1 MNLDKLKTTQ
11 GIDVKGKRVLDV
23 FSYIGGWGV
32 QAAVFGASDVTCV
45 DSSAFALGLVQ
56 RNAELNGVGEKVK
69 TLQGD
74 AFEVMTSLKQKGE
87 KFDVI
92 ILDPP
97 AFITRRKD
105 HKNGLLAYRRA
116 NELAMRL
123 LNREGLAR
131 EELVDVVRGAS
142 RHIDRSA
149 QIVHQGHQGGD
160 HPIHPAIP
168 ETEYLKTVFVR
179 VLPA

>member
-1 MNLDKLKTTQ
+1 
-11 GIDVKGKRVLDV
+11 
-23 FSYIGGWGV
+23 
-32 QAAVFGASDVTCV
+32 
-45 DSSAFALGLVQ
+45 
-56 RNAELNGVGEKVK
+56 
-69 TLQGD
+69 
-74 AFEVMTSLKQKGE
+74 MTSLKQKGE

-123 LNREGLAR
+123 LNREGLLVSGSCSMHLSR